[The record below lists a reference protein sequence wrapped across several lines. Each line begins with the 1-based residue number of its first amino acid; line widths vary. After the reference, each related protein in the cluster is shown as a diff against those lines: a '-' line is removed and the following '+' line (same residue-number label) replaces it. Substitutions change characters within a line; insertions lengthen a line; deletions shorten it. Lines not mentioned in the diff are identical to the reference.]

1 MRSKG
6 AFSIAILYI
15 LVILLV
21 SFLKNLMTYITSSV
35 YILFDESKNVEQIA
49 AILEYI
55 IYFLV
60 YFGFG
65 AVLMIVI
72 FANIDTYKKVFM
84 YASLIIL
91 ATLSLSMMARSFV
104 GEVDFIKYLFKFLFS
119 IAGALVSFLILERN
133 VRIK

>member
-65 AVLMIVI
+65 AVLMIVV

-104 GEVDFIKYLFKFLFS
+104 GEVDFIKYLFKFLFC
-119 IAGALVSFLILERN
+119 IAGALISFLILERN